1 MPRPAPSPK
10 MVPVERPDLWNNVV
24 HITGRERTD
33 RRLAAAIRALSPE
46 KRLEG
51 ILREGM
57 IRARR
62 VYGTPLPVA
71 CFTETTPSGLE
82 RLFNEQRFEPWGIV
96 FSKEFVYDQGGAP
109 VHYVRSDEWNYYRKL
124 PASLRARA
132 VEIRRGQSEWLWE
145 REWRALG
152 TGSPA
157 AFRFRPRD
165 IHAVIVAGF
174 SWPQGPLVP
183 GPDGVEE
190 ALPDWM
196 PNTRIWHWSGGSL
209 LRMKHWPQ
217 DSPESLEG
225 LRRR

>member
-1 MPRPAPSPK
+1 

-33 RRLAAAIRALSPE
+33 RRLAAEIRAMSPA

-51 ILREGM
+51 ILREGK
-57 IRARR
+57 ILARR
-62 VYGTPLPVA
+62 GYGAPLPVA
-71 CFTETTPSGLE
+71 CFTETTPVGLE
-82 RLFNEQRFEPWGIV
+82 RLFDEQRFESWGVV

-109 VHYVRSDEWNYYRKL
+109 VHYVRSDEWDDYQKL
-124 PASLRARA
+124 SASLRARA

-157 AFRFRPRD
+157 AFRFQSRD

-174 SWPQGPLVP
+174 NWPEGPLVP

-190 ALPDWM
+190 ALPNWM
-196 PNTRIWHWSGGSL
+196 PNTRIWHWSGGRL

-217 DSPESLEG
+217 DFPESLER